1 MDINLILS
9 VIAIVWLTILTIL
22 IVWAYFVLKNLVK
35 NSKDKDFIKTFKNI
49 QDIQSDNSI
58 GIKELNL
65 RLEQLKDESKLHIQ
79 KVGLVKFN
87 PFNETGGDH
96 SFSLALL
103 DGNKNGIIITSLHT
117 RERTRFYLKEVFVGK
132 TKLDLS
138 KEESNALKIALK

>member
-35 NSKDKDFIKTFKNI
+35 NSKDKDFKNI

-117 RERTRFYLKEVFVGK
+117 RERTRFYLKEVFLGK

>member
-9 VIAIVWLTILTIL
+9 TIAIIWLLCLTIFIL
-22 IVWAYFVLKNLVK
+22 WIFFVFKKLVK
-35 NSKDKDFIKTFKNI
+35 DSKNKDFIKILKNI
-49 QDIQSDNSI
+49 WDIQSDNFKN
-58 GIKELNL
+58 IKDLDFK
-65 RLEQLKDESKLHIQ
+65 LEQLKDEVKLHIQ

-117 RERTRFYLKEVFVGK
+117 RERTRFYLKEVLLGK
-132 TKLDLS
+132 TKLELS
-138 KEESNALKIALK
+138 KEENKALKIALK

>member
-117 RERTRFYLKEVFVGK
+117 RERTRLYLKEVISGK
-132 TKLDLS
+132 PKIELS
-138 KEESNALKIALK
+138 NDEEQALKESLK

>member
-117 RERTRFYLKEVFVGK
+117 RERTRFYLKEVF
-132 TKLDLS
+132 
-138 KEESNALKIALK
+138 LKKKVMH